1 MIESEGMKQDTDEI
15 KFFYF
20 PLEDY
25 DEANISRYFEET
37 IGIIKECQEDESKGV
52 LVHCMA
58 GYSRSPTIVIAYLM

>member
-1 MIESEGMKQDTDEI
+1 MIESEGMKKETDEI

-37 IGIIKECQEDESKGV
+37 IGIIKEC
-52 LVHCMA
+52 
-58 GYSRSPTIVIAYLM
+58 